1 MKEKERERK
10 MIEEQL
16 DVLFAK
22 ARDCV
27 EGALFPIT
35 SFALKVT
42 DVQLISKPFHDL
54 FREQVIDQSGLDAS
68 IVVHQLKQML
78 WTINFNANN
87 IRIIVENWTELFF
100 SRF

>member
-1 MKEKERERK
+1 MPSSYTRRLFKSLATGQRERQRKESERERK

-22 ARDCV
+22 AGDGV

-68 IVVHQLKQML
+68 IVVHQLKQM
-78 WTINFNANN
+78 
-87 IRIIVENWTELFF
+87 R
-100 SRF
+100 

>member
-1 MKEKERERK
+1 MKERET
-10 MIEEQL
+10 MMEEQL

-22 ARDCV
+22 AGDGV

-78 WTINFNANN
+78 WTISFNATT
-87 IRIIVENWTELFF
+87 RIMI
-100 SRF
+100 

>member
-1 MKEKERERK
+1 MREKERERK

-42 DVQLISKPFHDL
+42 NVQLISKPFHDL

-78 WTINFNANN
+78 WTINFNATT
-87 IRIIVENWTELFF
+87 RIV
-100 SRF
+100 

>member
-1 MKEKERERK
+1 

-22 ARDCV
+22 AGDGV

-68 IVVHQLKQML
+68 IVVHQVYLVQQSFL
-78 WTINFNANN
+78 VGC
-87 IRIIVENWTELFF
+87 RDG
-100 SRF
+100 R

>member
-1 MKEKERERK
+1 

-22 ARDCV
+22 AGDGV

-54 FREQVIDQSGLDAS
+54 FRE
-68 IVVHQLKQML
+68 
-78 WTINFNANN
+78 
-87 IRIIVENWTELFF
+87 
-100 SRF
+100 